1 MATGT
6 LVFSEATEGG
16 KLNPVTA
23 ELIAT
28 GARLSGPVT
37 CVLPG
42 SGVEGLAQECV
53 AAGAN
58 NQDIQD
64 RLAGSILDFRWPV
77 RRWYT

>member
-1 MATGT
+1 MASGI
-6 LVFSEATEGG
+6 LVFGEVADDG

-28 GARLSGPVT
+28 GTRLGGTVT

-42 SGVEGLAQECV
+42 SGIEGLAQECV

-58 NQDIQD
+58 TVD
-64 RLAGSILDFRWPV
+64 R
-77 RRWYT
+77 RR